1 MAQEPFFKNLE
12 QKARYLEK
20 KVFELQQKLA
30 EYRESE
36 TRYRV
41 LFEEAGD
48 GIFILENEKIVD
60 CNQKVLTLFG
70 CTREHLIGKTPF
82 DFSPE
87 TQPNG
92 TNSKFEAIK
101 RLAAARAGKHQY
113 FEWKHLRPNGALF
126 DSEVSL
132 KRIKLA
138 SATYVQAI
146 MRDVTIRKE
155 AVEELEQMKNRLQ
168 EENIYLQEE
177 IRIEHNFGEIIG
189 RSQALK
195 KVLSNVEKV
204 ASTRSSVL
212 IMGETGTGK
221 ELIARAIHSISQR
234 KDRPLVKI
242 NCAALPANLIE
253 SELFGHEKGAFTGA
267 VARRAGRF
275 ELAHGGTIFLDEI
288 GELPLELQSKL
299 LRVLQD
305 GEFERVGG
313 SETFKVDVR
322 IIAATNRDLEKSIDA
337 GLFRE
342 DLFYRLNVFPIFLP
356 SLRDRKEDIPIL
368 AAHFVMKYAP
378 KDGKKIEAIP
388 PNALSAL
395 NEYCWPGNVRE
406 LENIIERGVII
417 SQGRWLKLGDWLP
430 KKTAVRTEAE
440 IATMEE
446 VEKAHI
452 MKTLKMTDGRVSGEK
467 GAARILGL
475 NPQTLYSRMKRLD
488 ITRKASFL

>member
-1 MAQEPFFKNLE
+1 MAQEPTFKSIE
-12 QKARYLEK
+12 HRVRYLEK
-20 KVFELQQKLA
+20 KIAELQQKLA

-60 CNQKVLTLFG
+60 CNQKVYTLFG
-70 CTREHLIGKTPF
+70 CSRDQLIGKTPF
-82 DFSPE
+82 DFSPPI
-87 TQPNG
+87 QPDG
-92 TNSKFEAIK
+92 KDSKLEAMK
-101 RLAAARAGKHQY
+101 RIAAARSGKHQY
-113 FEWKHLRPNGALF
+113 FEWKHRRPNGSLF

-132 KRIKLA
+132 KRVKLA
-138 SATYVQAI
+138 TATYVQAI
-146 MRDVTIRKE
+146 MRDVTIRKQ
-155 AVEELEQMKNRLQ
+155 AVAELEQIKDRLL

-189 RSQALK
+189 RSHALK
-195 KVLSNVEKV
+195 KVLSSVEKV
-204 ASTRSSVL
+204 AASSSGVL
-212 IMGETGTGK
+212 IMGDTGTGK

-267 VARRAGRF
+267 MSRRVGRF

-305 GEFERVGG
+305 GQFERVGG
-313 SETFKVDVR
+313 TQTFQVDVR
-322 IIAATNRDLEKSIDA
+322 IIAATNRDLEKLIEN

-342 DLFYRLNVFPIFLP
+342 DLFYRLNVFPIYIP
-356 SLRDRKEDIPIL
+356 PLRDRKEDIPVL
-368 AAHFVMKYAP
+368 AKHFVMKYGP
-378 KDGKKIEAIP
+378 KDGKKIEIIP
-388 PNALSAL
+388 QKTLAALQDYS
-395 NEYCWPGNVRE
+395 WPGNVRE

-417 SQGRWLKLGDWLP
+417 SQGNILKLGDWLP
-430 KKTAVRTEAE
+430 KKTALRPENKPT
-440 IATMEE
+440 TMEDM
-446 VEKAHI
+446 EKEHI
-452 MKTLKMTDGRVSGEK
+452 VATLKLTGGRVSGEK
-467 GAARILGL
+467 GAASILGL
-475 NPQTLYSRMKRLD
+475 NPQTLYSRMKRLG
-488 ITRKASFL
+488 IRRKSERL

>member
-1 MAQEPFFKNLE
+1 MAQEPIFKNIE
-12 QKARYLEK
+12 QKVRYLEK
-20 KVFELQQKLA
+20 KTFELQQKLD

-70 CTREHLIGKTPF
+70 CPRDQLIGKTPF

-92 TNSKFEAIK
+92 KNSKFEAIK
-101 RLAAARAGKHQY
+101 RLAASRAGKHQY
-113 FEWKHLRPNGALF
+113 FEWKHLRFNGTLF
-126 DSEVSL
+126 DAEVSL
-132 KRIKLA
+132 KRIKLPR
-138 SATYVQAI
+138 ATYVQAI

-155 AVEELEQMKNRLQ
+155 AVRELEQMKNRLQ

-195 KVLSNVEKV
+195 KVLSSVEKV
-204 ASTRSSVL
+204 AATKSSVL

-221 ELIARAIHSISQR
+221 ELIARAIHSISER
-234 KDRPLVKI
+234 RDRPLVKI

-267 VARRAGRF
+267 MSRRVGRF

-313 SETFKVDVR
+313 AETFKVDVR
-322 IIAATNRDLEKSIDA
+322 IIAATNRDLEKSIGA

-356 SLRDRKEDIPIL
+356 PLRDRKEDIPIL
-368 AAHFVMKYAP
+368 ATHFVMKYAP

-388 PNALSAL
+388 QKTMSAL
-395 NEYCWPGNVRE
+395 QDYCWPGNVRE
-406 LENIIERGVII
+406 LENVIERGIII
-417 SQGRWLKLGDWLP
+417 SQGSRLKLEDWLP
-430 KKTAVRTEAE
+430 KKAAVRTELE
-440 IATMEE
+440 LATMEE

-452 MKTLKMTDGRVSGEK
+452 IKTLKTTEGRVSGEK
-467 GAARILGL
+467 GAAGILGL
-475 NPQTLYSRMKRLD
+475 NPQTLYSRMKRLG
-488 ITRKASFL
+488 ITRKTGYL

>member
-1 MAQEPFFKNLE
+1 MAQEPVFKNIE
-12 QKARYLEK
+12 QKARYLERK
-20 KVFELQQKLA
+20 TVELHQKLL
-30 EYRESE
+30 EYKESE
-36 TRYRV
+36 TRYRI

-60 CNQKVLTLFG
+60 CNQKALTLFG
-70 CTREHLIGKTPF
+70 CHRDQLIGKTPF

-87 TQPNG
+87 TQPSG
-92 TNSKFEAIK
+92 KNSKLEAIK
-101 RLAAARAGKHQY
+101 RVAGARAGKHQS
-113 FEWKHLRPNGALF
+113 FEWKHLRFNGTPF

-132 KRIKLA
+132 TCIKLA
-138 SATYVQAI
+138 RATYVQAI
-146 MRDVTIRKE
+146 MRDITKRKE
-155 AVEELEQMKNRLQ
+155 AVKELEQMKNRLQ

-189 RSQALK
+189 RSHALK
-195 KVLSNVEKV
+195 KVLSSVEKV
-204 ASTRSSVL
+204 AAAKSSVL

-221 ELIARAIHSISQR
+221 ELIARAIHSISRR

-267 VARRAGRF
+267 MTRRAGRF

-313 SETFKVDVR
+313 AETFTVDVR
-322 IIAATNRDLEKSIDA
+322 IIAATNRDLEKSI
-337 GLFRE
+337 GNGMFRE
-342 DLFYRLNVFPIFLP
+342 DLFYRLNVFPISLP
-356 SLRDRKEDIPIL
+356 PLRDRKEDIPIL
-368 AAHFVMKYAP
+368 ATHFVMKYAP
-378 KDGKKIEAIP
+378 KDGKKIEIIP
-388 PNALSAL
+388 QKMMKALQD
-395 NEYCWPGNVRE
+395 YCWPGNVRE
-406 LENIIERGVII
+406 LENVIERGVIL
-417 SQGRWLKLGDWLP
+417 SQGSRLKLGDWLP
-430 KKTAVRTEAE
+430 KKAAVQMEME
-440 IATMEE
+440 LATMEE

-452 MKTLKMTDGRVSGEK
+452 IKTLKVTDGRVSGDK

-488 ITRKASFL
+488 ITRKAGFL

>member
-1 MAQEPFFKNLE
+1 MAQEPIFKNIE
-12 QKARYLEK
+12 QKISYLEK
-20 KVFELQQKLA
+20 KIAELQHKLA

-70 CTREHLIGKTPF
+70 CSREQLIGKTPF

-87 TQPNG
+87 TQPDG
-92 TNSKFEAIK
+92 KNSKFEAIK
-101 RLAAARAGKHQY
+101 RLAAARADKHQY
-113 FEWKHLRPNGALF
+113 FEWKHRRPNGTLF

-138 SATYVQAI
+138 SAIYVQAI
-146 MRDVTIRKE
+146 MRDITIRKE
-155 AVEELEQMKNRLQ
+155 AVEELERMKNRLQ

-189 RSQALK
+189 RSLALK
-195 KVLSNVEKV
+195 KVLSSVEKV
-204 ASTRSSVL
+204 AATKSSVL

-221 ELIARAIHSISQR
+221 ELIARAIHSISRR

-267 VARRAGRF
+267 MSRRVGRF

-313 SETFKVDVR
+313 SDTFTVDVR
-322 IIAATNRDLEKSIDA
+322 IIAATNRDLEKSVES
-337 GLFRE
+337 GMFRE

-368 AAHFVMKYAP
+368 ANHFVMKYAP
-378 KDGKKIEAIP
+378 KDGKKIETIP
-388 PNALSAL
+388 QKTMSAL
-395 NEYCWPGNVRE
+395 QDYCWPGNVRE
-406 LENIIERGVII
+406 LENVIERGVII
-417 SQGRWLKLGDWLP
+417 SQGSQLKLGDWLP
-430 KKTAVRTEAE
+430 KKPAVRIELE
-440 IATMEE
+440 LATMEE

-452 MKTLKMTDGRVSGEK
+452 LKTLKITEGRVSGEK

-488 ITRKASFL
+488 ITRKPGYL